1 MILIQKDIDEL
12 QGKKDEIH
20 ARMLDVM
27 REDDD
32 GDEGGS
38 TQQRPWRRR
47 YGDQQAHPPPPAD
60 RRVTHVFLIMLC
72 HAIVRRIV
80 GVVSFFI
87 IQTICFRFPKKNY
100 MFCLLVIFNGLH
112 VAAFTL

>member
-1 MILIQKDIDEL
+1 MIWLQVAKLDEKIEQLRNEALLTPAHRRPMILIQKDIDEL

-38 TQQRPWRRR
+38 TQ
-47 YGDQQAHPPPPAD
+47 
-60 RRVTHVFLIMLC
+60 
-72 HAIVRRIV
+72 
-80 GVVSFFI
+80 
-87 IQTICFRFPKKNY
+87 
-100 MFCLLVIFNGLH
+100 
-112 VAAFTL
+112 

>member
-1 MILIQKDIDEL
+1 MAKLDEKIEQLRKEALLTPAHRRPMILIEKDIDEL

-38 TQQRPWRRR
+38 TQ
-47 YGDQQAHPPPPAD
+47 
-60 RRVTHVFLIMLC
+60 
-72 HAIVRRIV
+72 
-80 GVVSFFI
+80 
-87 IQTICFRFPKKNY
+87 
-100 MFCLLVIFNGLH
+100 
-112 VAAFTL
+112 